1 MCLCVN
7 RILKLASVQHELRLS
22 GFELDGGLQS
32 EMMSSEAV
40 PESSQLA
47 CEDLPFRFFFIFF
60 FIYISY
66 VKGTN
71 MIFNSRD
78 RVCLCVC

>member
-1 MCLCVN
+1 MLRVHTCFLNRDKRVCLCVH

-32 EMMSSEAV
+32 EMMSSEVV

-60 FIYISY
+60 KYIY
-66 VKGTN
+66 
-71 MIFNSRD
+71 F
-78 RVCLCVC
+78 LC

>member
-1 MCLCVN
+1 MISNSRDRVWLRVN

-32 EMMSSEAV
+32 EMMSSEVV

-60 FIYISY
+60 FIYIFL
-66 VKGTN
+66 
-71 MIFNSRD
+71 ML
-78 RVCLCVC
+78 RVQI